1 MTGAPKIAAMRALD
15 RLETVRRGFYSGAL
29 GYLDV
34 RGGAD
39 LSVVIRSA
47 FVRGGRAYLH
57 TGGGIV
63 ADSEPGAEYAE
74 TRAKLRSLLA
84 ALAECEIA
92 QALRYAAASA
102 ARRRRHGT
110 DR

>member
-63 ADSEPGAEYAE
+63 ADSEPGAEYE
-74 TRAKLRSLLA
+74 ESRAKLQSLLA
-84 ALAECEIA
+84 ALAECES
-92 QALRYAAASA
+92 R
-102 ARRRRHGT
+102 
-110 DR
+110 

>member
-1 MTGAPKIAAMRALD
+1 VLD
-15 RLETVRRGFYSGAL
+15 RLESVRRGFYAGAL

-39 LSVVIRSA
+39 LSVVIRTA
-47 FVRGGRAYLH
+47 FVKGGRAYLH

-63 ADSEPGAEYAE
+63 ADSVPAAEHAE

-84 ALAECEIA
+84 ALAECEA
-92 QALRYAAASA
+92 ERERA
-102 ARRRRHGT
+102 
-110 DR
+110 